1 VAPPAE
7 APKEQVGPDAEKL
20 NTVMIPSY
28 TSWFDLGKTHPI
40 ESRAL
45 PEFFNNRSRSK
56 TIAVYKEYRAF
67 MIETYRLRPAQYLT
81 ITACRRS
88 LAGDV
93 CAIARVHAFLEHWG
107 LINYDVDNDTRPIAV
122 NSVLS
127 LAGRT
132 VITEGVDGQEQLTRK
147 TDGGAV
153 ATVVSFDDSWLNRP
167 GPLNLA
173 TRRNVFAEPRA
184 ALLVCATCSKKVL
197 AAHYKTQATGSAAA
211 LILCPQCFHDGKY
224 ASNFSSDDFTRV
236 ENERDSNAL
245 TNSSAWTEEETLT
258 LLEALDK
265 YGDSW
270 ADVVRHVGGDKTVEQ
285 CVTHFLQMPIEDPY
299 MDAQFRTNIRSAD
312 GVTAPAAPTAVM
324 PFQNMEN
331 PVLAQVAFLSHKVN
345 PQVAAAAAQAAL
357 KVFVAAHENEE
368 GKPVEEVSA
377 EGSPQEGESLNQAT
391 QLAAAAAG
399 VAAAAGQANVL
410 AEVEGNSIRQLV
422 LVAIEKQL
430 EKLQFKVAQFNELE
444 EVVSV
449 YQRQVEQ
456 ERAALHRERL
466 AMAEAKR
473 KAEAPPAPAEVQS
486 NIGVA
491 TSVTGVPVQHGNAQS
506 VHTIVQQVQQQPM
519 QQPIQQQMQQMQQ
532 PMQQMQQ
539 PMQQMQQPM
548 QQMQQPMQQ
557 QPQQPQQFQAASM
570 TQNSL

>member
-1 VAPPAE
+1 
-7 APKEQVGPDAEKL
+7 
-20 NTVMIPSY
+20 
-28 TSWFDLGKTHPI
+28 
-40 ESRAL
+40 
-45 PEFFNNRSRSK
+45 
-56 TIAVYKEYRAF
+56 

-153 ATVVSFDDSWLNRP
+153 ATVVSFDDSWLNKP

-173 TRRNVFAEPRA
+173 TRRNVFSEPRA

-197 AAHYKTQATGSAAA
+197 AAHYKTQATGSAPA
-211 LILCPQCFHDGKY
+211 LILCPQCFLDGKY

-236 ENERDSNAL
+236 ENERDPNAL
-245 TNSSAWTEEETLT
+245 INSSAWTEEETLT

-299 MDAQFRTNIRSAD
+299 MDAQFRTNMKSAA
-312 GVTAPAAPTAVM
+312 GEVPAAPQAVM
-324 PFQNMEN
+324 PFQSMDN

-357 KVFVAAHENEE
+357 KVFVAAHEQDEAKPAATE
-368 GKPVEEVSA
+368 GA
-377 EGSPQEGESLNQAT
+377 PQEGASAESVDQQT

-399 VAAAAGQANVL
+399 IAAAAGQAKVL
-410 AEVEGNSIRQLV
+410 AEVEGNQIRQLV
-422 LVAIEKQL
+422 MVAIEKQL

-473 KAEAPPAPAEVQS
+473 KQENPPSIAEMTS
-486 NIGVA
+486 NIGVS
-491 TSVTGVPVQHGNAQS
+491 TSVAGAPVQHGQA
-506 VHTIVQQVQQQPM
+506 VHTIVQQQPIPQPVQQMQQPVQQMQQPM
-519 QQPIQQQMQQMQQ
+519 QQPVQQMQQSVQQPVQQMQQPVQQMQQ

-539 PMQQMQQPM
+539 PVQQMQQSVQQPVQQMQQSVQQMQQP
-548 QQMQQPMQQ
+548 QQGAQATLYQTVPTTQPPM
-557 QPQQPQQFQAASM
+557 
-570 TQNSL
+570 